1 MVSIWIYKANWSQE
15 SFLAVDRVLSCNHIL
30 SILIEMMLTGLCCN
44 KQPMSL
50 DVSVIGLEC
59 HEQSRLAFIKH
70 LRITCWTRTKKWTG
84 TRNYPTSKVA
94 LDLIMKLTTK
104 AAICWGKNIAIFLF
118 SPIYSLLKY
127 EKYGNF
133 HQIIWITQKRL
144 NKWYYSCVCVCVCG
158 KGNSLV
164 RNILNKT
171 QNIMPL
177 IWKASFTH
185 LKKSVHIIRSSLFH
199 PSTTYWTLISL

>member
-1 MVSIWIYKANWSQE
+1 MDFCQWNCMNNLYLVSIWIYKANWSQE

-104 AAICWGKNIAIFLF
+104 AAIYSIQL
-118 SPIYSLLKY
+118 YSLLKC
-127 EKYGNF
+127 EKYGHF

-144 NKWYYSCVCVCVCG
+144 NKWYYSCVCVCVARET
-158 KGNSLV
+158 V
-164 RNILNKT
+164 
-171 QNIMPL
+171 
-177 IWKASFTH
+177 W
-185 LKKSVHIIRSSLFH
+185 
-199 PSTTYWTLISL
+199 